1 MTNRQLKCHP
11 SNRSSPSL
19 YFQISLSVNDSSAI
33 VLTHE
38 PVSFPCLTL
47 LLGSSV
53 PALSQTDSFGL
64 CTSSHPH
71 CCQVSRV
78 PIMSGDDTSRSLSAT
93 SQPSQKQQSS
103 SSGNTKH
110 TLILNSPAVLIKSTL
125 LGNTGSDLTPSHCSV
140 SLTSFPFRER
150 TSPVTEWLTPR
161 HLTPSSKA
169 SAR

>member
-1 MTNRQLKCHP
+1 MTALL
-11 SNRSSPSL
+11 SYSL
-19 YFQISLSVNDSSAI
+19 TSLSPFR
-33 VLTHE
+33 VL
-38 PVSFPCLTL
+38 PCSWAPPCQHYLKLTA
-47 LLGSSV
+47 SV
-53 PALSQTDSFGL
+53 CAL
-64 CTSSHPH
+64 HPTL

-169 SAR
+169 SAH